1 MRSAHEGDI
10 NCGFDCDYNVE
21 LLLLS
26 LLRVNAALKH
36 VISPDYYYFNC
47 SLPDCELILFILLL
61 DKGFIYSTSTNHGQ
75 EVPICCDLS
84 GT

>member
-10 NCGFDCDYNVE
+10 NCWYDCDYNNE
-21 LLLLS
+21 LLLLLFLS

-61 DKGFIYSTSTNHGQ
+61 R
-75 EVPICCDLS
+75 
-84 GT
+84 